1 MLTKIT
7 ALTLAAVS
15 YVNGQAFA
23 NVEDRAFL
31 NNLEMYPIDKKL
43 EQSAVRT
50 NTTINDH
57 KVKPIFDF
65 DSNDTSAEQC
75 LDCQINNDKGKNNI
89 IDFDKTNIITEAV
102 VFGWGPDYEG
112 LTPAT
117 TDIKFKCNLLV
128 DFMYFYN
135 IVPLHGDLHMI
146 KSNDSSIVYM
156 VFCDPMT
163 SAELTSIGC
172 DVNLKTMA
180 VYKDATGCHS
190 IAGPDMQTNTNY
202 NI

>member
-15 YVNGQAFA
+15 YVNCQAFA

-31 NNLEMYPIDKKL
+31 NNLEMYPTDKKL

-57 KVKPIFDF
+57 KVRPIFDF
-65 DSNDTSAEQC
+65 DSNETSAEQC
-75 LDCQINNDKGKNNI
+75 LDCTINSNKGKNI
-89 IDFDKTNIITEAV
+89 YDIGTKDITPQAV

-135 IVPLHGDLHMI
+135 IVPLHGNLYMI
-146 KSNDSSIVYM
+146 KSNDTSLVYM

-172 DVNLKTMA
+172 DTNLKTMA
-180 VYKDATGCHS
+180 VYKDANGCHS
-190 IAGPDMQTNTNY
+190 ISGPDM
-202 NI
+202 

>member
-15 YVNGQAFA
+15 YVNCQAFA
-23 NVEDRAFL
+23 NVEDKGFL
-31 NNLEMYPIDKKL
+31 NNLEMYPTDKKL
-43 EQSAVRT
+43 EQTAVRINMT
-50 NTTINDH
+50 INNVPQKSDFNFDSNDTSVVQCLNCTINDH

-65 DSNDTSAEQC
+65 GSTD
-75 LDCQINNDKGKNNI
+75 
-89 IDFDKTNIITEAV
+89 ITTQAV

-117 TDIKFKCNLLV
+117 IDIKIKCNLLV

-135 IVPLHGDLHMI
+135 IVPLHGNIYMI
-146 KSNDSSIVYM
+146 KSNDTSSVYM

-163 SAELTSIGC
+163 SAELTTLGC
-172 DVNLKTMA
+172 DANLKTMA
-180 VYKDATGCHS
+180 VYKDGTVCHS
-190 IAGPDMQTNTNY
+190 IAGPDMQLNTKY
-202 NI
+202 DI